1 MTDKKIQEDY
11 VVTMSSRLMNMQA
24 HLIHAG
30 HSKKKVVWYDE
41 LTKTNETDE
50 LTKTNETDE
59 PTKIDQDTPI
69 EDGLQQKIFKT
80 HKNETI
86 QTNKQ
91 TNKQTKNKIKTIRKK
106 EDKGFN
112 KELLQCWRKLKGCK
126 LELADCVEIGKADH
140 DPVTAVF
147 KDGAR
152 LIITDCT
159 TSQYK
164 KLTGAPGERK
174 ITTHHIDA
182 WAGEHSISKNKL
194 CVRARTDREL
204 LMSMYEQKLQILQ
217 VKVSTFQVAGA
228 DEKMA
233 IENAGK
239 FMAHLA
245 EDYAS
250 DKLRKENL
258 KAARDERLVALGLDK
273 KTRGVKKKE
282 AIRES
287 VLFYE
292 IPAAVK

>member
-1 MTDKKIQEDY
+1 
-11 VVTMSSRLMNMQA
+11 
-24 HLIHAG
+24 
-30 HSKKKVVWYDE
+30 
-41 LTKTNETDE
+41 
-50 LTKTNETDE
+50 
-59 PTKIDQDTPI
+59 
-69 EDGLQQKIFKT
+69 
-80 HKNETI
+80 
-86 QTNKQ
+86 
-91 TNKQTKNKIKTIRKK
+91 
-106 EDKGFN
+106 
-112 KELLQCWRKLKGCK
+112 LLQCWRKLKGCK

-174 ITTHHIDA
+174 TTIHHIDA
-182 WAGEHSISKNKL
+182 WAGEHSISKNKIY
-194 CVRARTDREL
+194 VRARTDREL

-217 VKVSTFQVAGA
+217 VKVATFQVAGA
-228 DEKMA
+228 DEKFA

-239 FMAHLA
+239 FMARLA
-245 EDYAS
+245 IDYAS
-250 DKLRKENL
+250 DEIRKENL
-258 KAARDERLVALGLDK
+258 KAERDERLVALGLDK
-273 KTRGVKKKE
+273 KTRGIKKKE